1 VTAVE
6 APGTIAAAGRPR
18 LSPRE
23 LVRRLGETFPPT
35 EEQERAITAP
45 LGPCVVVAGAGSG
58 KTQTMGLRVVW
69 LVANGLVQ
77 PHRVLGLTFTR
88 KAAAELS
95 DRVRRMLRT
104 LLYAHD
110 RMEFLDA
117 DVAAAL
123 RAGEPTV
130 TTYNSYAAGLVGEH
144 ALRIGREPET
154 RLVGEAQSWQL
165 AASVVDSYDGPMD
178 AVDRVPPRGYGSR
191 FRVIQTAAISPRGR
205 STPLTTA
212 LS

>member
-1 VTAVE
+1 MTALA
-6 APGTIAAAGRPR
+6 APGPVTGGGDSQFPPR
-18 LSPRE
+18 QLA
-23 LVRRLGETFPPT
+23 RRLGESFPPT
-35 EEQERAITAP
+35 DEQERAITAP
-45 LGPCVVVAGAGSG
+45 LGPCVLVAGAGSG

-88 KAAAELS
+88 KAAAELG

-144 ALRIGREPET
+144 ALR
-154 RLVGEAQSWQL
+154 VEAFVMRRPDERHEELWAWL
-165 AASVVDSYDGPMD
+165 LRMNARM
-178 AVDRVPPRGYGSR
+178 YG
-191 FRVIQTAAISPRGR
+191 V
-205 STPLTTA
+205 
-212 LS
+212 